1 MGGLRACAFVR
12 DSPELS
18 NHNDLFFS
26 QVNNENEMQA
36 TKQEINGGIFIAL
49 VGLLVSTEL
58 LILG

>member
-1 MGGLRACAFVR
+1 VC

-26 QVNNENEMQA
+26 QVNKENEKQA
-36 TKQEINGGIFIAL
+36 TKQEINEGIFVPL
-49 VGLLVSTEL
+49 VGLLVSKEL

>member
-1 MGGLRACAFVR
+1 MR